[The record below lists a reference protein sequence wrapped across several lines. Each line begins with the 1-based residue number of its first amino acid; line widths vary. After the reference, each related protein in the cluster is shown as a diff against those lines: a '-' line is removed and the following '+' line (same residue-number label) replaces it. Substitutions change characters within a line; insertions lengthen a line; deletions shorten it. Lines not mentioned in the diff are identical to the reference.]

1 MCQFLI
7 ILFKK
12 ETLFNIQFSFI
23 YRDNII
29 SKKFLQK
36 LIKQHRLLEYALK
49 ELLKIGLWDR

>member
-49 ELLKIGLWDR
+49 ELLKIGL